1 MLKLLKNMRR
11 KEVLMVLLCT
21 VLVAVQVYF
30 DLRLPDYMTDLTT
43 LIKTSGATADILSV
57 GVKMLGC
64 TLVSAVLAV
73 GCGYLAAKAASGF
86 SFAVREKL
94 FRHVMDI
101 GSEEMQDFSVASLIT
116 RTTND
121 ITQIQMIVAMG
132 LQMMIKSPI
141 MAVWAVIK
149 ILGKSWE
156 LSAVT
161 AAFVVVLCVTIL
173 TVMSICIPRFRIVQ
187 KLTDQI
193 NRVARE
199 NLTGINVV
207 HAFNA
212 EQYQNDKFN
221 KPSLDMM
228 NVQVKNQKLFALVQ
242 PTMTLGMNGLSSRAL
257 KDDEKN
263 DVDGTIVALD
273 GIAII
278 VNKDSK
284 VADLTVEQLKKMFTG
299 EITNW
304 KEVGG
309 DDGEIVL
316 VGREAGSGTRDGF
329 ESIVDVKDSCKY
341 AQELTATGAVI
352 SAVEANPLA
361 IGYASLSAVGDTVA
375 MVTVEGVECSE
386 DTVKDGSYKIQRPFV
401 FVTNK
406 SAALSEQAQA
416 FVDFA
421 TSKDAA
427 DLIRTA
433 GAVPVNE

>member
-1 MLKLLKNMRR
+1 MDHIFRFHTNIYKEKGKFIMKKITRR
-11 KEVLMVLLCT
+11 SFLSICGAAAAAAALTACGGAASSAAASSA
-21 VLVAVQVYF
+21 AV
-30 DLRLPDYMTDLTT
+30 
-43 LIKTSGATADILSV
+43 SSTAES
-57 GVKMLGC
+57 
-64 TLVSAVLAV
+64 
-73 GCGYLAAKAASGF
+73 AASGAAL
-86 SFAVREKL
+86 SGNVATGGSTSMKNVIAALTEGFAEVEPGVTVSYDPTGSGAGITGATDKTL
-94 FRHVMDI
+94 DI
-101 GSEEMQDFSVASLIT
+101 
-116 RTTND
+116 
-121 ITQIQMIVAMG
+121 
-132 LQMMIKSPI
+132 
-141 MAVWAVIK
+141 
-149 ILGKSWE
+149 
-156 LSAVT
+156 
-161 AAFVVVLCVTIL
+161 
-173 TVMSICIPRFRIVQ
+173 
-187 KLTDQI
+187 
-193 NRVARE
+193 
-199 NLTGINVV
+199 
-207 HAFNA
+207 
-212 EQYQNDKFN
+212 
-221 KPSLDMM
+221 
-228 NVQVKNQKLFALVQ
+228 
-242 PTMTLGMNGLSSRAL
+242 GLSSRAL

-273 GIAII
+273 GIAIV
-278 VNKDSK
+278 VNKASK
-284 VADLTVEQLKKMFTG
+284 VADLTVDQLKQMFTG

-304 KEVGG
+304 KDVGG

>member
-1 MLKLLKNMRR
+1 MKKISRRSFLTVCGAAAAAAALTACGGSASSASTAASASTTASSAAGQAAGTLSGNVATGGSTSMKNVIAALTEGFA
-11 KEVLMVLLCT
+11 EVEPGVT
-21 VLVAVQVYF
+21 VSY
-30 DLRLPDYMTDLTT
+30 DPTG
-43 LIKTSGATADILSV
+43 SGAGITGATDKTLDI
-57 GVKMLGC
+57 
-64 TLVSAVLAV
+64 
-73 GCGYLAAKAASGF
+73 
-86 SFAVREKL
+86 
-94 FRHVMDI
+94 
-101 GSEEMQDFSVASLIT
+101 
-116 RTTND
+116 
-121 ITQIQMIVAMG
+121 
-132 LQMMIKSPI
+132 
-141 MAVWAVIK
+141 
-149 ILGKSWE
+149 
-156 LSAVT
+156 
-161 AAFVVVLCVTIL
+161 
-173 TVMSICIPRFRIVQ
+173 
-187 KLTDQI
+187 
-193 NRVARE
+193 
-199 NLTGINVV
+199 
-207 HAFNA
+207 
-212 EQYQNDKFN
+212 
-221 KPSLDMM
+221 
-228 NVQVKNQKLFALVQ
+228 
-242 PTMTLGMNGLSSRAL
+242 GLSSRAL

-273 GIAII
+273 GIAIV

-361 IGYASLSAVGDTVA
+361 IGYASLSAVGDTVKA
-375 MVTVEGVECSE
+375 VTVEGVECSE

-406 SAALSEQAQA
+406 SVALSEQAQA
-416 FVDFA
+416 FFDFA
-421 TSKDAA
+421 CSADAA

>member
-1 MLKLLKNMRR
+1 MKKITRRSFLTVCGAVAAAAALTACGGSASSAAASSASAAAGSTASSTAAALSGNVATGGSTSMKNVIAALTEGFA
-11 KEVLMVLLCT
+11 EVEPGVT
-21 VLVAVQVYF
+21 VSY
-30 DLRLPDYMTDLTT
+30 DPTG
-43 LIKTSGATADILSV
+43 SGAGITGATDKTLDI
-57 GVKMLGC
+57 
-64 TLVSAVLAV
+64 
-73 GCGYLAAKAASGF
+73 
-86 SFAVREKL
+86 
-94 FRHVMDI
+94 
-101 GSEEMQDFSVASLIT
+101 
-116 RTTND
+116 
-121 ITQIQMIVAMG
+121 
-132 LQMMIKSPI
+132 
-141 MAVWAVIK
+141 
-149 ILGKSWE
+149 
-156 LSAVT
+156 
-161 AAFVVVLCVTIL
+161 
-173 TVMSICIPRFRIVQ
+173 
-187 KLTDQI
+187 
-193 NRVARE
+193 
-199 NLTGINVV
+199 
-207 HAFNA
+207 
-212 EQYQNDKFN
+212 
-221 KPSLDMM
+221 
-228 NVQVKNQKLFALVQ
+228 
-242 PTMTLGMNGLSSRAL
+242 GLSSRAL
-257 KDDEKN
+257 KDDEKSA
-263 DVDGTIVALD
+263 VDGTIVALD

-284 VADLTVEQLKKMFTG
+284 VADLSVEQLKKMFTG

-304 KEVGG
+304 KDVGG

-361 IGYASLSAVGDTVA
+361 VGYASLSAVGDTVA